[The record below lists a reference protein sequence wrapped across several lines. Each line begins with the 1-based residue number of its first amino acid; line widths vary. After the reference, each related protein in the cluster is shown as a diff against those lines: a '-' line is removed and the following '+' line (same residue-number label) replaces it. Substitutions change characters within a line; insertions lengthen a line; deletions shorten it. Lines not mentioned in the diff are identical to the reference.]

1 MSKSQNTGDTQTT
14 QTTNN
19 QLFTIPPC
27 CQSSPETNLSMVIT
41 RTILTLFAI
50 LGVCT
55 ANAQN
60 DSKILPKDPP
70 SITFTVDEGL
80 SLPEDHFSYPVD
92 ANHIYYSSLKYCGVD
107 YDNGYSLD
115 DRNL

>member
-1 MSKSQNTGDTQTT
+1 
-14 QTTNN
+14 
-19 QLFTIPPC
+19 
-27 CQSSPETNLSMVIT
+27 MVIT